1 MSKDSKEVIQ
11 MLNNFTESELN
22 KLSEYFQDFFKPN
35 GTKNISKSI
44 TDDYT
49 EKKNTEK

>member
-22 KLSEYFQDFFKPN
+22 KLSEYFQDFFKQN

>member
-11 MLNNFTESELN
+11 MLSNFTESELD
-22 KLSEYFQDFFKPN
+22 KLSEYFQNFFKQN
-35 GTKNISKSI
+35 GTKNVSKSI

-49 EKKNTEK
+49 EMKNKEK